1 MKEFFTGVPKIEYKG
16 KDGDALSFKFYN
28 PDEKLGGKTMKEH
41 LKFAMSYW
49 HTLGGKGADI
59 FGMAGT
65 MDRDF
70 GGNDTRKI
78 FENKAYAG
86 FELMDKLGIDY
97 FCFHDRDIAPEGDTL
112 SESNAILDDYVA
124 LIEKLMAD
132 TGKKLLWGTACLF
145 ANKRFMHG
153 AATSCNA
160 DVFAYSA
167 AQIKKAMEVTKRLNG
182 DGYVF
187 WGGREGYT
195 TLLNTNLGLEQDNLA
210 RMLTMARD
218 YGRSIGFDGYLYI
231 EPKPMEPTAHQY
243 DYDVATVLAFLR
255 KYGLEKDFKMN
266 VEANHATLAG
276 HSFAHELRVAR
287 ENGVFGSIDANQG
300 EVFNGWDTDN
310 FPSNVYDV
318 TLSMYEVIKA
328 GGFTKGGTNFD
339 AKLRRES
346 IAPEDVFRGY
356 IMGMDTMALGFK
368 LAYKLIEDGRIDRF
382 VEERYASYKTGI
394 GAKIVSGQTTFA
406 ELEQYALQLGEVTT
420 NTSGSQEYLESII
433 NSVIFG

>member
-1 MKEFFTGVPKIEYKG
+1 MKEYFSGVPKIQYKG

-41 LKFAMSYW
+41 LRFAMSYW
-49 HTLGGKGADI
+49 HTLCGNGADI
-59 FGMAGT
+59 FGMGGT
-65 MDRDF
+65 MDKTF
-70 GGNDTRKI
+70 GGATPREI
-78 FENKAYAG
+78 FEHKAYAG
-86 FELMDKLGIDY
+86 FELMEKLGIDF

-112 SESNAILDDYVA
+112 AESNAILDDFVT
-124 LIEKLMAD
+124 LLEKLMKD
-132 TGKKLLWGTACLF
+132 TGKKLLWGTANLF
-145 ANKRFMHG
+145 SNKRFLHG

-160 DVFAYSA
+160 DVFAFAA
-167 AQIKKAMEVTKRLNG
+167 AQIKKAMECTKRLNG
-182 DGYVF
+182 EGYVF

-195 TLLNTNLGLEQDNLA
+195 TLLNTNMGLEQDNLA

-218 YGRSIGFDGYLYI
+218 YKKAIGFEGDFYI

-266 VEANHATLAG
+266 IEANHATLAG

-310 FPSNVYDV
+310 FPTNVYDI
-318 TLSMYEVIKA
+318 TLAMYEVIKA

-356 IMGMDTMALGFK
+356 IVGMDTMALGFK
-368 LAYKLIEDGRIDRF
+368 TAYKLIEDGRIDKF
-382 VEERYASYKTGI
+382 VEDRYASYKTGI
-394 GAKIVSGQTTFA
+394 GAKIVSGQADFA
-406 ELEQYALQLGEVTT
+406 SLEKYALEMGEVTT
-420 NTSGSQEYLESII
+420 NKSGSQEYLEGII

>member
-1 MKEFFTGVPKIEYKG
+1 MKEYFSSVPKIQYKG

-28 PDEKLGGKTMKEH
+28 PDEKLGGKTMKDH

-49 HTLGGKGADI
+49 HTLCGNGADI

-65 MDRDF
+65 MDKTF
-70 GGNDTRKI
+70 GGLTDREI
-78 FENKAYAG
+78 AEHKAYAG
-86 FELMDKLGIDY
+86 FELMEKLGIDY
-97 FCFHDRDIAPEGDTL
+97 FCFHDRDIAPEGATL
-112 SESNAILDDYVA
+112 AESNAILDDFVS
-124 LIEKLMAD
+124 LLEKLMKD
-132 TGKKLLWGTACLF
+132 TGKKLLWGTANLF
-145 ANKRFMHG
+145 SNKRFLHG

-160 DVFAYSA
+160 DVFAYAA
-167 AQIKKAMEVTKRLNG
+167 AQIKKAMECTKRLGG

-195 TLLNTNLGLEQDNLA
+195 TLLNTKLGFEQENLA
-210 RMLTMARD
+210 RMLTLARD
-218 YGRSIGFDGYLYI
+218 YKKSIGFEGDLYI
-231 EPKPMEPTAHQY
+231 EPKPMEPTAYQY
-243 DYDVATVLAFLR
+243 DYDVATVLASLR
-255 KYGLEKDFKMN
+255 KYGLDKDFKMN

-310 FPSNVYDV
+310 FPTNVYDI
-318 TLSMYEVIKA
+318 TLAMYEIIKA

-356 IMGMDTMALGFK
+356 IVGMDTMALGFK
-368 LAYKLIEDGRIDRF
+368 IAHKLIEDGRIDKF
-382 VEERYASYKTGI
+382 VEDRYASYKTGI
-394 GAKIVSGQTTFA
+394 GAKILSGEADFVA
-406 ELEQYALQLGEVTT
+406 LEKYALEMGEIKT
-420 NTSGSQEYLESII
+420 NTSGSQEYLEGII

>member
-1 MKEFFTGVPKIEYKG
+1 MKEYYSGISKIEYKG

-28 PDEKLGGKTMKEH
+28 PEEKIGGKTLREH

-49 HTLGGKGADI
+49 HTLGGNGADI

-65 MDRDF
+65 MDKSF
-70 GGNDTRKI
+70 GGSGSREI
-78 FENKAYAG
+78 YEHKAYAG
-86 FELMDKLGIDY
+86 FELMEKLGIDY
-97 FCFHDRDIAPEGDTL
+97 YCFHDRDVAPEGDTL
-112 SESNAILDDYVA
+112 AESHAILDEYVT
-124 LIEKLMAD
+124 LLESLMKD
-132 TGKKLLWGTACLF
+132 TGKKLLWGTANCF
-145 ANKRFMHG
+145 SNKRFLHG

-160 DVFAYSA
+160 DVFAYAA
-167 AQIKKAMEVTKRLNG
+167 AQIKKAMECTKRLGG

-210 RMLTMARD
+210 RMLTLARD
-218 YGRSIGFDGYLYI
+218 YAKSIGFDGDLYI

-255 KYGLEKDFKMN
+255 KYGLQNDFKMN

-300 EVFNGWDTDN
+300 ETFNGWDTDN
-310 FPSNVYDV
+310 FPTNVYDAA
-318 TLSMYEVIKA
+318 LAMYEVIKA

-339 AKLRRES
+339 SKLRRES
-346 IAPEDVFRGY
+346 IAPEDLFRGY
-356 IMGMDTMALGFK
+356 IVGMDTMALGFK
-368 LAYKLIEDGRIDRF
+368 IAHKLIEDGRIDNF
-382 VEERYASYKTGI
+382 VEDRYASYKSGI
-394 GAKIVSGQTTFA
+394 GAKIVSGEATFA
-406 ELEQYALQLGEVTT
+406 ELEKYALEMGEVKT
-420 NTSGSQEYLESII
+420 NTSGSQEYLEGII